1 MFDSPLNAEV
11 ILLLNQMSPA
21 ALRGLMI
28 KVSRYL
34 RSRNEQRI
42 RSQQNAD
49 GSAYTPR
56 KRGGRQPMLLG
67 YSRRIRERI
76 DNDKAVVGVF
86 GRMGTFGNVHDKGLV
101 ERRIKYPS
109 RNILTLPESDKL
121 VVLDMIKRHVVG
133 GAA

>member
-1 MFDSPLNAEV
+1 
-11 ILLLNQMSPA
+11 MSPA
-21 ALRGLMI
+21 ALRSLMV
-28 KVSRYL
+28 KVARYL

-67 YSRRIRERI
+67 YSRRIRERV
-76 DNDKAVVGVF
+76 DNDKAVIGVF

-109 RNILTLPESDKL
+109 RNILRQPEADKL
-121 VVLDMIKRHVVG
+121 VVLDMIKRHVTG
-133 GAA
+133 GA